1 MKQNAK
7 EIKIKNVENQ
17 IVIAPAEGDAI
28 LKMKRSNRIAS
39 DFLSLFRNAFAH
51 NYISYEAEAK
61 QLTVDLK
68 TKDGTELL
76 AGRITLSA
84 FEDIV
89 KCIKESRG
97 NHKNSVK

>member
-17 IVIAPAEGDAI
+17 IEIAPAEGDAI

-51 NYISYEAEAK
+51 NHIS
-61 QLTVDLK
+61 
-68 TKDGTELL
+68 
-76 AGRITLSA
+76 
-84 FEDIV
+84 
-89 KCIKESRG
+89 
-97 NHKNSVK
+97 